1 MIFMQEESNYV
12 VHPYLVK
19 DAVQKRL
26 YQELLTAEAINQS
39 TLVVAPTG
47 LGKTII
53 AVLLIAYT
61 YDPAKSILLLAPT
74 KPLIAQHKKS
84 LDKLLRIEQENIVLL
99 TGEIAQE
106 KRKEIYSK
114 KGLIICATPQT
125 IANDIK
131 AGLLNK
137 EDFNLIIFDEA
148 HRAIGDYSYVEISAF
163 FIDTKRLGLTASPG
177 SNKQKIKEVADNL
190 QISHVEI
197 RTENDIDVEDYVN
210 NVQTEIIFTE
220 LDSFSKKLSLLA
232 DEFIDQKISVL
243 RKINTPISKNYTKK
257 QILMV
262 QSQLLSR
269 ISKFKSPQLFLG
281 LSFTASILKMYH
293 AKELIETQGLI
304 PFKHYITKLEEE
316 GAQKKKSRTIS
327 QVIGSKQFVEIKSI
341 LNSTILE
348 NQLYSKTEKLIE
360 VVTSFLQLNPKSKV
374 LIFAN
379 FRDNAAHLVSV
390 LNLYKNIKAVRF
402 VGQANKENDSGL
414 SQKEQSEIITEFR
427 EGKSNILVCTSV
439 GEEGLDIPSV
449 DLVVFYDAV
458 ASEIRSIQR
467 RGRTG
472 RFNAGKVIVLLNK
485 NTLDEHYYFI
495 SQNKEAKM
503 KKVLLDYNKVAQF
516 PKKKKIQ
523 KNINDFK

>member
-12 VHPYLVK
+12 IHPYLVK

-61 YDPAKSILLLAPT
+61 YDPLKSIILLAPT
-74 KPLIAQHKKS
+74 KPLISQHKKS
-84 LDKLLRIEQENIVLL
+84 LDKLLTIEQDNIILL
-99 TGEIAQE
+99 TGEITQE
-106 KRKEIYSK
+106 KRKGVYSQ
-114 KGLIICATPQT
+114 KGIIICATPQT

-131 AGLLNK
+131 VGLLK
-137 EDFNLIIFDEA
+137 QDDFNLVIFDEA
-148 HRAIGDYSYVEISAF
+148 HRAIGDYAYVEISNF
-163 FIDTKRLGLTASPG
+163 FIDIKRLGLTASPG

-190 QISHVEI
+190 KISHVEI

-210 NVQTEIIFTE
+210 DVQTEIIFTE
-220 LDSFSKKLSLLA
+220 LDLFSKKLSFLA
-232 DEFIDQKISVL
+232 EEFIEQKISVL
-243 RKINTPISKNYTKK
+243 RKLNISISKNYTKK

-262 QSQLLSR
+262 QAQILAR
-269 ISKFKSPQLFLG
+269 IAKSKSPMYFLG
-281 LSFTASILKMYH
+281 LSFTAAILKMYH

-316 GAQKKKSRTIS
+316 GASKKRSRTIA
-327 QVIGSKQFVEIKSI
+327 QVIGSKQFIEIKNI
-341 LNSTILE
+341 LNSIILE
-348 NQLYSKTEKLIE
+348 KQLYSKTEKLIE
-360 VVTSFLQLNPKSKV
+360 VVNSFLQVNSKSKV
-374 LIFAN
+374 LVFAN
-379 FRDNAAHLVSV
+379 FRDNATHLVSV
-390 LNLYKNIKAVRF
+390 LNINKNIKAVRF

-414 SQKEQSEIITEFR
+414 SQKEQAEIITQFR
-427 EGKSNILVCTSV
+427 EGKSNVLVCTSV

-485 NTLDEHYYFI
+485 DTLDEHYYFI

-503 KKVLLDYNKVAQF
+503 KKVLRDYNKVASV

-523 KNINDFK
+523 KSMNDFK